1 MKQNIDL
8 LCASIENQIEGKTEF
23 LIVFKNRNE
32 GSVLKDNGQLR
43 IAIYEQ
49 RGKTWVEYNGKTLRV
64 SANLIDYI
72 ENMEDARDDYFYSEN
87 GAVFRTLE
95 SKDEFIKRLE
105 LFILNL

>member
-1 MKQNIDL
+1 MNDL
-8 LCASIENQIEGKTEF
+8 LHASIENQIEGKTEF

-32 GSVLKDNGQLR
+32 GSVLKDSGQLR

-87 GAVFRTLE
+87 GEVFRTFE

>member
-1 MKQNIDL
+1 MNDL
-8 LCASIENQIEGKTEF
+8 LHASIENQIEGKTEF

-32 GSVLKDNGQLR
+32 GSVLKDSGQLR

-72 ENMEDARDDYFYSEN
+72 EKMEDARDDYFYTET
-87 GAVFRTLE
+87 GDVFRTLE